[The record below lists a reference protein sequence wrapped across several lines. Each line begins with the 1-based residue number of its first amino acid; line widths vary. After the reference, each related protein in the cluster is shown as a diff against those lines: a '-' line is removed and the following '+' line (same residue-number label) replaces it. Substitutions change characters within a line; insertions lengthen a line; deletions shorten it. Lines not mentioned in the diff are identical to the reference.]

1 MNCHDFHL
9 KGYTVTEFGRR
20 IALNLVWNYPG
31 PERKDSHIEFVEV
44 ELYHF
49 SHTQGAILT
58 DIVEEPLDV
67 WVKRESGFI
76 AEADKQDGVRHWA
89 GNAEQYANQLKRE
102 GYKVWR
108 IEAAIGLS
116 GFVVAKKLED
126 NSRRHG

>member
-20 IALNLVWNYPG
+20 IALHLVWNYPG
-31 PERKDSHIEFVEV
+31 LERKDTNIEFVEV
-44 ELYHF
+44 EFYHF
-49 SHTQGAILT
+49 SHPQGAILT

-67 WVKRESGFI
+67 WMKRESGFI
-76 AEADKQDGVRHWA
+76 AEADKQDGVRHWT

-108 IEAAIGLS
+108 IEAAIGFS

-126 NSRRHG
+126 NS